1 MKRPIDI
8 TTWQRRENY
17 LFFRD
22 FPNPFYAVT
31 VRMDVTQAR
40 ERARTAGVRFS
51 QYLSYAALAA
61 ANSVEAMR
69 YRQIE
74 GRVWLFD
81 AIRLNTPVPLPDHSF
96 RSVIVPYAPTLAA
109 FAEEAER
116 IRAAA
121 LRGEGDA
128 YGADAEKD
136 TFCVSINPW
145 YDFTGLSFQTGPRPG
160 EEIPI
165 AVIGRMSDRDGRLSV
180 PLATRFHHGFV
191 DGYHVGQYLER
202 FQRNLDTL

>member
-1 MKRPIDI
+1 MKRQIDI
-8 TTWQRRENY
+8 DNWSRRENY

-22 FPNPFYAVT
+22 FSNPFYAVT
-31 VRMDVTQAR
+31 VRMDVTRAR

-51 QYLSYAALAA
+51 QYLCYAALAA

-69 YRQIE
+69 YRQID
-74 GRVWLFD
+74 GSVWLFD
-81 AIRLNTPVPLPDHSF
+81 AIRLNTPVSLPDGSF
-96 RSVIVPYAPTLAA
+96 RSVIIPHAPTLRA
-109 FAEEAER
+109 FAAEAER
-116 IRAAA
+116 IREAA
-121 LRGEGDA
+121 LRGAGDA

-145 YDFTGLSFQTGPRPG
+145 YDFTGMMFQSGPRPG

-165 AVIGRMSDRDGRLSV
+165 AVIGRMSEQDGRLSV

-191 DGYHVGQYLER
+191 DGRHVGQYLEA